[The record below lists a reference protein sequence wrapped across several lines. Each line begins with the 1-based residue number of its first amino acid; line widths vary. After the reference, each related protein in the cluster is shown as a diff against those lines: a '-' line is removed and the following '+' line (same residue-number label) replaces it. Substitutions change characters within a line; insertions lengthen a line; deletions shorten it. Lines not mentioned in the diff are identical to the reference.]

1 MVKPPASGGFS
12 AADGQAPS
20 TAWAQLPRHGQRRG
34 GQPPAPQPGA
44 GLRPLAALP
53 QLPSKSFLGP
63 FLLHGPP
70 AGPYLN
76 STWGLRMRPI
86 HGRDP
91 TPGVTPLRRPVPGEG
106 PVTTTTVF
114 DEKPAPHNFG
124 VLKQTCVSAWGLVT
138 ADMFAQQQSAASA
151 SLTHQAGRASGA
163 RGSSSSSNQD
173 CTVPCNTGY
182 TTGFTLAV

>member
-1 MVKPPASGGFS
+1 MPEMQRPHWSFSFSAWNRAGWPPASGGFS

-106 PVTTTTVF
+106 WQQVESQPAHSRATSFQPGHRVATQDISTCRPLPHVAMHVF
-114 DEKPAPHNFG
+114 NAAPS
-124 VLKQTCVSAWGLVT
+124 V
-138 ADMFAQQQSAASA
+138 
-151 SLTHQAGRASGA
+151 R
-163 RGSSSSSNQD
+163 
-173 CTVPCNTGY
+173 PP
-182 TTGFTLAV
+182 